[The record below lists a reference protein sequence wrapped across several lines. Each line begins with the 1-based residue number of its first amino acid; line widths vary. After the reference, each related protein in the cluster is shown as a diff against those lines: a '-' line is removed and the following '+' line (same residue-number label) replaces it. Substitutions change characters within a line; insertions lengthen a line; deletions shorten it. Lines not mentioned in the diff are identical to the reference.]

1 MLAIIMFGVG
11 FVSGMYI
18 LTQIEKSIDKNINS
32 PEWTREDR
40 MEMFLDE
47 YNMLKMF
54 NDLDEENNNQD
65 DQLYRR
71 KKPNG

>member
-65 DQLYRR
+65 D
-71 KKPNG
+71 

>member
-18 LTQIEKSIDKNINS
+18 LTQIEKSIDRNIDV
-32 PEWTREDR
+32 PEWTREDL

-47 YNMLKMF
+47 HNMLEMF
-54 NDLDEENNNQD
+54 NDWDEKNNNQD
-65 DQLYRR
+65 D
-71 KKPNG
+71 